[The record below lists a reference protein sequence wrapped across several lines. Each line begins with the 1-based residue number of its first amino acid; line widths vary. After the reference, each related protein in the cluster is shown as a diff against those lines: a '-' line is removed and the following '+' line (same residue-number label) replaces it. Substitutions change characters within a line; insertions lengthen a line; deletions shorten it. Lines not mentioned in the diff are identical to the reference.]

1 MGYGLQGRSRQARLK
16 TRTVIRIRGEVCT
29 FVGAC
34 FTETYYLKLVAP
46 WARVFPMTATKIV
59 LPLLMPRWASDP
71 FGESIEPINVLMN
84 GLLCACAA
92 IRITRLTPWPHRLV
106 LMSLVLCFT
115 LFLYVLRTRTLQQFG
130 GSGHAF
136 IHGYWGVPEAWL
148 ALLTLGFSLYLL
160 VLDAWRL
167 QQGLRGGSPR
177 TA

>member
-1 MGYGLQGRSRQARLK
+1 MGVAPMGYGLQGRSRQARLK

-92 IRITRLTPWPHRLV
+92 IRITRLTPWSDVACVV
-106 LMSLVLCFT
+106 LYSVP
-115 LFLYVLRTRTLQQFG
+115 LRTPHSYVAAVRRERSCFH
-130 GSGHAF
+130 S
-136 IHGYWGVPEAWL
+136 WV
-148 ALLTLGFSLYLL
+148 LGR
-160 VLDAWRL
+160 A
-167 QQGLRGGSPR
+167 
-177 TA
+177 